1 MFWEG
6 GGGVVLINNFSA
18 GGGRWGGVMAIN
30 NSSSGEG
37 VGVDYAWQ
45 DSIQK
50 FGADFLKKSSF
61 SDISI
66 HLLDFF

>member
-30 NSSSGEG
+30 NSSSGG
-37 VGVDYAWQ
+37 GLGLIMHGRTVISN
-45 DSIQK
+45 SI
-50 FGADFLKKSSF
+50 LRLML
-61 SDISI
+61 ILMI
-66 HLLDFF
+66 MIN